1 MAGGTKS
8 RQISPD
14 GKWWWDG
21 VSWRPIAQESRFVP
35 LKRVF
40 DWAVVGMLCW
50 VLFPI
55 ALAVVMAIV
64 TPTYWGPM
72 FSTRAGIGMLGAGL
86 LAIAIGGALALIAR
100 KLAKPSRGSLLAGVA
115 ILLVAFL
122 IQFFTL
128 WVVLLGPAL
137 IILVSPPQT

>member
-1 MAGGTKS
+1 VVGGTKS

-21 VSWRPIAQESRFVP
+21 VSWRPIAPESPLVV

-40 DWAVVGMLCW
+40 DWAVVGTLYW

-64 TPTYWGPM
+64 TPTYWGSM
-72 FSTRAGIGMLGAGL
+72 FSTRAGIGLLGAGL
-86 LAIAIGGALALIAR
+86 LAIAIGGAPALIAR
-100 KLAKPSRGSLLAGVA
+100 KVARPSRGSLLAGVA

-137 IILVSPPQT
+137 IILLSPSQT

>member
-1 MAGGTKS
+1 MAEGTKS
-8 RQISPD
+8 PQISPD

-21 VSWRPIAQESRFVP
+21 VVWRPIARESGFV
-35 LKRVF
+35 LMKRLF
-40 DWAVVGMLCW
+40 DWAVVGVLCW
-50 VLFPI
+50 VFFPV

-72 FSTRAGIGMLGAGL
+72 FSTRGGIGMLGAGL
-86 LAIAIGGALALIAR
+86 IAIAIGGALALVAR
-100 KLAKPSRGSLLAGVA
+100 SVARPSRGSLLAGVG

-128 WVVLLGPAL
+128 WIVLLGPAL
-137 IILVSPPQT
+137 IILLSPSQT